1 MLNGGACVGAEYIVE
16 PEAREDARTRSAR
29 ELIELLQ
36 ELRVVLTGAQVLFAF
51 LLTVPFAEG
60 FEDVGPLQQKI
71 FFGTLVCTALSAGL
85 LIAPSVHHRV
95 LWRKHAREERL
106 RAANRLAIAGMVLL
120 VPAMVGVVF
129 VVTDI
134 IFDSVLASLTT
145 AALAAFFVYVWFV
158 LPLRYR
164 SESK

>member
-1 MLNGGACVGAEYIVE
+1 MSVEKVAEPGGE
-16 PEAREDARTRSAR
+16 EDARERSAR

-36 ELRVVLTGAQVLFAF
+36 ELRVVLPGVQVLFAF

-71 FFGTLVCTALSAGL
+71 FFGTLICTALSAGL
-85 LIAPSVHHRV
+85 LIAPSAHHRI
-95 LWRKHAREERL
+95 LWRKHAREQRL
-106 RAANRLAIAGMVLL
+106 QAANRLTIAGMALL

-134 IFDSVLASLTT
+134 IFDLGRICSTT
-145 AALAAFFVYVWFV
+145 
-158 LPLRYR
+158 
-164 SESK
+164 

>member
-1 MLNGGACVGAEYIVE
+1 MAEDLVE
-16 PEAREDARTRSAR
+16 RESVEDARARSAR

-36 ELRVVLTGAQVLFAF
+36 ELRVVLPGVQVLFAF

-60 FEDVGPLQQKI
+60 FSEVDPFQQKI

-85 LIAPSVHHRV
+85 LIAPSAHHRM
-95 LWRKHAREERL
+95 LWRKQAREQRL
-106 RAANRLAIAGMVLL
+106 RAANRLAIAGMALL
-120 VPAMVGVVF
+120 VPAMVGVVY

-134 IFDSVLASLTT
+134 LFDSVLASLATV
-145 AALAAFFVYVWFV
+145 AISAFFVYVWFV

-164 SESK
+164 SDRD

>member
-1 MLNGGACVGAEYIVE
+1 MSAEEVIE
-16 PEAREDARTRSAR
+16 REAREDDRARSAR

-36 ELRVVLTGAQVLFAF
+36 ELRVVLPGVQVLFAF

-60 FEDVGPLQQKI
+60 FKDVGPLQQKI
-71 FFGTLVCTALSAGL
+71 FFGTLICTALSAGL
-85 LIAPSVHHRV
+85 LIAPSAHHRM
-95 LWRKHAREERL
+95 LWRKQAREQRL

-129 VVTDI
+129 MVTDI
-134 IFDSVLASLTT
+134 IFDSVFASLAT
-145 AALAAFFVYVWFV
+145 AAVSAFFVYVWFV

-164 SESK
+164 SNGD

>member
-1 MLNGGACVGAEYIVE
+1 MSAEKLAGQE
-16 PEAREDARTRSAR
+16 QPGEDARARSAR

-36 ELRVVLTGAQVLFAF
+36 ELRVVLPGVQVLFAS

-71 FFGTLVCTALSAGL
+71 FFGTLVCTVFLAGL
-85 LIAPSVHHRV
+85 LIAPSVHHRM
-95 LWRKHAREERL
+95 LWRKQAREQRL
-106 RAANRLAIAGMVLL
+106 QAANRLAIAGMVLL
-120 VPAMVGVVF
+120 VPATVGTIF

-134 IFDSVLASLTT
+134 LFDSVLASLAT
-145 AALAAFFVYVWFV
+145 AAVTAFFVYVWFV

-164 SESK
+164 SDQK

>member
-1 MLNGGACVGAEYIVE
+1 MGAEKIVE
-16 PEAREDARTRSAR
+16 PGAREDARTRSAR

-36 ELRVVLTGAQVLFAF
+36 ELRVVLPGVQVLFAF

-60 FEDVGPLQQKI
+60 FKDVGPLQQKI
-71 FFGTLVCTALSAGL
+71 FFGTLICTALSAGL
-85 LIAPSVHHRV
+85 LIAPSAHHRI
-95 LWRKHAREERL
+95 LWRKHARERRL
-106 RAANRLAIAGMVLL
+106 QAANRLSIAGMVLL

-145 AALAAFFVYVWFV
+145 AALMTFFVYVWFV

-164 SESK
+164 IESK